1 MAFFLAVGWLGE
13 PTGGL
18 ETTKTVLLFLGGVH
32 VPATLLLYTDRKF
45 LPLARENK
53 PRYVY
58 VPLALIVASG
68 CIFTVGGATL
78 QLLSYL
84 VLWAWQTHHYGRQN
98 VGVYSFAGMAG
109 GWRPLPLE
117 RRALD
122 LAAACAICGTFK
134 ILARDIGSPA
144 LQGVFERLYWLG
156 ALAFAGVVIFSLYV
170 YLRHRREFSPTRTAC
185 FFTLVL
191 FFLPMFLSHDIN
203 VAFFSYAIAHGTQ
216 YLAFMAMLSLDLGRE
231 GRRAVSKR
239 MLVVGASLVLVGL
252 AGARAADLKALAPI
266 EASVILTSVLDFLAG
281 IGLGTTLA
289 HFVVDAGAWK
299 LSQPAARRYVRG
311 RFAFLF
317 EPAPT
322 RTHGAASRAFSR

>member
-1 MAFFLAVGWLGE
+1 M
-13 PTGGL
+13 
-18 ETTKTVLLFLGGVH
+18 
-32 VPATLLLYTDRKF
+32 
-45 LPLARENK
+45 
-53 PRYVY
+53 
-58 VPLALIVASG
+58 
-68 CIFTVGGATL
+68 
-78 QLLSYL
+78 
-84 VLWAWQTHHYGRQN
+84 
-98 VGVYSFAGMAG
+98 
-109 GWRPLPLE
+109 
-117 RRALD
+117 LD
-122 LAAACAICGTFK
+122 LAAASAVCGTFK
-134 ILARDIGSPA
+134 VLGTDIAPA
-144 LQGVFERLYWLG
+144 ALRWLFELLFWLG
-156 ALAFAGVVIFSLYV
+156 ALAFLGVLVLGFSFYLKHRSEFSLG
-170 YLRHRREFSPTRTAC
+170 RTAC

-299 LSQPAARRYVRG
+299 LSQPAARRYVRD

-322 RTHGAASRAFSR
+322 RAHGAASRAFSR